1 MFGLVLSLFFFFFLM
16 SRLFTD
22 NRFSE
27 RKSVKAAQNIFKF
40 SARIASW
47 GERRAKLGPG
57 MSVVTSSIPHKRAQR
72 VAADRGEK
80 GRPRAQEDVTA

>member
-1 MFGLVLSLFFFFFLM
+1 M
-16 SRLFTD
+16 SQIFTD

-27 RKSVKAAQNIFKF
+27 REQSVKAAQNIFKF

-47 GERRAKLGPG
+47 GERRAKLGRG
-57 MSVVTSSIPHKRAQR
+57 TESVVTSSIPHKRAQR
-72 VAADRGEK
+72 VAADRCEK